1 MRPPF
6 TTRAAW
12 RAQAVRAQ
20 ARCAHKHPRICAL
33 HQSVSFNSECS
44 SEGAIRADPV
54 DGSARGACA
63 CSNNAI
69 KVQSYHADTPLE
81 VREELGFVVHA
92 KKRRRRD
99 AHAALQVAKE
109 PCHDM
114 IPPTMPS
121 RVVEARHHARRACG
135 IGPASIIDLSARV
148 RRHQRERG
156 RRQPS
161 ESAPFITC
169 AALNCRSFRT
179 RSGER
184 DVMPCDRFSFT

>member
-20 ARCAHKHPRICAL
+20 AGCAHKHPRICAL

-54 DGSARGACA
+54 DGSAHGACA

-99 AHAALQVAKE
+99 AHAALPVAKE

-135 IGPASIIDLSARV
+135 IGRCLDHRFVCTREAAPTGARPEAAERSASLRPSLPAL
-148 RRHQRERG
+148 H
-156 RRQPS
+156 
-161 ESAPFITC
+161 
-169 AALNCRSFRT
+169 
-179 RSGER
+179 
-184 DVMPCDRFSFT
+184 